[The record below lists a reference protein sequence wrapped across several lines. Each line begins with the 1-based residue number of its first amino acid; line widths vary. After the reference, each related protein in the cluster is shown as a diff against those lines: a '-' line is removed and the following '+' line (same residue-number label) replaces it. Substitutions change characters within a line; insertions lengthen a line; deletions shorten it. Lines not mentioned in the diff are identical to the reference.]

1 MGNDASKPKS
11 KSTPNR
17 SQPKP
22 ATDHK
27 RTTDNQL
34 NTASKTGTLN
44 ISNKGLHE
52 LPKSIENLTNL
63 RQINA
68 SKNKLNN
75 QAIAIL
81 SKLPNLQKIDLSH
94 NQISDFSLLFQLQK
108 LKSLDISH
116 NNIIRLPQVGMGK
129 NLTKVDMSF
138 NKVTSLQ
145 QDNLTTINQ
154 NNENSNNF
162 FEGLNNLDLSNNSIS
177 SIPENLSSSS
187 LIELNLNNNRISN
200 LSASNF
206 VENCKSLKVLR
217 LKNNQL
223 KITEF
228 SKDFLEKSQVSTLEY
243 EGNLFDGKSFKE
255 MPGYDDLAERMTKL
269 VMKKE

>member
-1 MGNDASKPKS
+1 MGDQG
-11 KSTPNR
+11 R
-17 SQPKP
+17 
-22 ATDHK
+22 HV
-27 RTTDNQL
+27 
-34 NTASKTGTLN
+34 
-44 ISNKGLHE
+44 I
-52 LPKSIENLTNL
+52 
-63 RQINA
+63 
-68 SKNKLNN
+68 
-75 QAIAIL
+75 
-81 SKLPNLQKIDLSH
+81 
-94 NQISDFSLLFQLQK
+94 
-108 LKSLDISH
+108 
-116 NNIIRLPQVGMGK
+116 
-129 NLTKVDMSF
+129 
-138 NKVTSLQ
+138 Q
-145 QDNLTTINQ
+145 Q
-154 NNENSNNF
+154 SNF
-162 FEGLNNLDLSNNSIS
+162 FTTRQFDNNNSIS